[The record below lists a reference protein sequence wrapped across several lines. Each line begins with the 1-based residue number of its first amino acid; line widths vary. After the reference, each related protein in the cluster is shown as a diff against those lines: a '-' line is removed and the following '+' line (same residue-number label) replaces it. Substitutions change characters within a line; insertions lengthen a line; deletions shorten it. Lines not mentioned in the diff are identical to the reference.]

1 MKKTFLLVPLAI
13 ILVMSLFLVSCEDE
27 PELKSYTVTFLL
39 DEGDTEPFDKKT
51 VLEGAGITDAKVPEK
66 TGHKFLHWK
75 NVGGNDVYELNTP
88 VKGDL
93 TLVAV
98 WETNKYTVSFMDG
111 ETKAADPQTVE
122 YGKKATAPEVS
133 PKDGHTLS
141 WKKVGSS
148 SPFDFAK
155 EVITENTVLEAVW
168 DTNKYTVSFMDGE
181 TKASDPQTVEYGKT
195 ATAPTAPTKEGHT
208 FNCWR
213 KVGSSSPF
221 NFETE
226 VITENTVLEAVWD
239 INTYTVTFY
248 NEDGTSIYSTTSAN
262 HGQQFSSVV
271 QPTPEKTGHVLIGW
285 ATEKGSKKAY
295 GSSEAIE
302 GNVNLYPIWE
312 KGQYKVSFICGEGAE
327 KVPQVQPVE
336 FEGKAKEPETIPTKT
351 GYTFKYW
358 ATSTESKTEYSFD
371 TPVVDNLILYSVW
384 EKNTYTVTFTGGEGI
399 SNVPTSQSVK
409 YEEKA
414 TNPETKPTRTGYTFK
429 YWATSIESKTEYS
442 FDTLVVDNLTLYP
455 VWEKNTYSVTF
466 TGGEGISNVPPI
478 QSVKYEEKATNPD
491 TIPTKTGY
499 TFKYWATSAESK
511 TEYSFDTLVVDNLT
525 LYPVFE
531 ISKFTVTFVGADG
544 ISSDLVAQTVEYNST
559 ATDPNPTV
567 NEGYQ
572 LFGWK
577 MEGSEKYFNFETRIT
592 SSITLYADCRD
603 ITKVNVSFYDGN
615 RLLSSGQY
623 NCNEDIVF
631 PTFDDIG
638 TGCTITKWILADDKT
653 EHIGSFNLPYKE
665 DGYRF
670 NAYIEAQYLT
680 IDSNGKI
687 DSITNLNS
695 YDVSSLVIPHSINGI
710 AVRSIKYNAFSGCKK
725 ISSITIPDCVT
736 FIGASAFYGCTGLT
750 SITIPAS
757 VTSIEYSTFAY
768 CSNLKSINV
777 SSDNTSFSS
786 EDGVW
791 FDKDKK
797 RLICFPAGKD
807 VTEYTI
813 PDTVTTIDRDAF
825 IGCANLTKIIIPE
838 SVTSIGF
845 SAFSDCT
852 SLQEITIP
860 GSVKEL
866 YSTFKGCTSLK
877 KVSIKEGVEVIS
889 NAVFESCTSLTDI
902 SLPNGLT
909 TIGSYVFKGCTGLTS
924 ITIPSSVTSIGDN
937 AFLSCGLTSITI
949 PENVTAIGKGALS
962 TSSLETITVSSI
974 NSSFS
979 DVDGV
984 LFDKKGLKIICFPA
998 GKQVISY
1005 TIPDGVTSIGK
1016 AAFANCSNLTE
1027 IIIPNTVTSIE
1038 TIAFSGSGLTSVS
1051 IPSSVKNIVEYT
1063 FNNCLSLNSISLSN
1077 GVETIG
1083 DKAFYN
1089 CTSLSGLEF
1098 PDSVTSI
1105 GEEALFNCIGITN
1118 LTIPNSVTSIHK
1130 YAFRNC
1136 KNLTQITINKNKDDI
1151 AYAPWGGDRY
1161 LSNGTYGNSTSKQ
1174 IRIIWANASKYY

>member
-27 PELKSYTVTFLL
+27 PEIKSYTVTFLL

-75 NVGGNDVYELNTP
+75 TIEGNDAYELNTP

-98 WETNKYTVSFMDG
+98 WETN
-111 ETKAADPQTVE
+111 
-122 YGKKATAPEVS
+122 
-133 PKDGHTLS
+133 
-141 WKKVGSS
+141 
-148 SPFDFAK
+148 
-155 EVITENTVLEAVW
+155 
-168 DTNKYTVSFMDGE
+168 
-181 TKASDPQTVEYGKT
+181 
-195 ATAPTAPTKEGHT
+195 
-208 FNCWR
+208 
-213 KVGSSSPF
+213 
-221 NFETE
+221 
-226 VITENTVLEAVWD
+226 
-239 INTYTVTFY
+239 TYTVTFY
-248 NEDGTSIYSTTSAN
+248 NEDGTSIHSTTSAN

-285 ATEKGSKKAY
+285 STEKGSTTAY
-295 GSSEAIE
+295 DSSKAIE
-302 GNVNLYPIWE
+302 GNLKLYPIWE

-327 KVPQVQPVE
+327 NVPQAQAVE
-336 FEGKAKEPETIPTKT
+336 FEGKAIVPEQI
-351 GYTFKYW
+351 
-358 ATSTESKTEYSFD
+358 
-371 TPVVDNLILYSVW
+371 
-384 EKNTYTVTFTGGEGI
+384 
-399 SNVPTSQSVK
+399 
-409 YEEKA
+409 
-414 TNPETKPTRTGYTFK
+414 PTRTGYKFK
-429 YWATSIESKTEYS
+429 HWAESENSDKAYV
-442 FDTLVVDNLTLYP
+442 FDTA
-455 VWEKNTYSVTF
+455 
-466 TGGEGISNVPPI
+466 I
-478 QSVKYEEKATNPD
+478 
-491 TIPTKTGY
+491 TKDI
-499 TFKYWATSAESK
+499 E
-511 TEYSFDTLVVDNLT
+511 
-525 LYPVFE
+525 
-531 ISKFTVTFVGADG
+531 
-544 ISSDLVAQTVEYNST
+544 
-559 ATDPNPTV
+559 
-567 NEGYQ
+567 
-572 LFGWK
+572 
-577 MEGSEKYFNFETRIT
+577 
-592 SSITLYADCRD
+592 LYAVYETLK
-603 ITKVNVSFYDGN
+603 ISVSFYDGEK
-615 RLLSSGQY
+615 LLSSGQY
-623 NCNEDIVF
+623 NCNENIVF

-670 NAYIEAQYLT
+670 NAYIEAKYLT

-687 DSITNLNS
+687 DSINNLNS
-695 YDVSSLVIPHSINGI
+695 YDVSFLVIPHSINGI

-725 ISSITIPDCVT
+725 ISSITIPNCVT
-736 FIGASAFYGCTGLT
+736 SIGASAFYGCTGLT

-813 PDTVTTIDRDAF
+813 PDTVTTIDKYAF
-825 IGCANLTKIIIPE
+825 IGCANLTKITIPE

-877 KVSIKEGVEVIS
+877 KVTIIEGVEVIS
-889 NAVFESCTSLTDI
+889 NAVFESCTNLTDI

-909 TIGSYVFKGCTGLTS
+909 TIGSYVFNGCTGLTS

-1005 TIPDGVTSIGK
+1005 TIPDGVTSIGR

-1038 TIAFSGSGLTSVS
+1038 TVAFSGSGLTSIS

-1083 DKAFYN
+1083 YRAFYN
-1089 CTSLSGLEF
+1089 CTSLSGFEF
-1098 PDSVTSI
+1098 PGSVTSI

-1118 LTIPNSVTSIHK
+1118 LTIPNSVTSIHQ

-1136 KNLTQITINKNKDDI
+1136 KNLNTITINKNKGDI
-1151 AYAPWGGDRY
+1151 PNAPWGG
-1161 LSNGTYGNSTSKQ
+1161 NGYYNHGTSGSITSKK
-1174 IRIIWANASKYY
+1174 IEIIWANGESSKYY

>member
-1 MKKTFLLVPLAI
+1 M
-13 ILVMSLFLVSCEDE
+13 
-27 PELKSYTVTFLL
+27 
-39 DEGDTEPFDKKT
+39 
-51 VLEGAGITDAKVPEK
+51 
-66 TGHKFLHWK
+66 
-75 NVGGNDVYELNTP
+75 
-88 VKGDL
+88 
-93 TLVAV
+93 
-98 WETNKYTVSFMDG
+98 
-111 ETKAADPQTVE
+111 
-122 YGKKATAPEVS
+122 
-133 PKDGHTLS
+133 
-141 WKKVGSS
+141 
-148 SPFDFAK
+148 
-155 EVITENTVLEAVW
+155 ITENTVLEAVW

-181 TKASDPQTVEYGKT
+181 TKAADPQTVEYGKT

-262 HGQQFSSVV
+262 HGQHFSSVV

-285 ATEKGSKKAY
+285 STEKGSTTAY
-295 GSSEAIE
+295 DSSKAIE

-327 KVPQVQPVE
+327 NVPQAQAVE
-336 FEGKAKEPETIPTKT
+336 FEGTATKPEKNPTRT

-358 ATSTESKTEYSFD
+358 ATSTDSKTEYSFD
-371 TPVVDNLILYSVW
+371 TLVVDNLVLYSVW
-384 EKNTYTVTFTGGEGI
+384 EKNTYTVTFIGGEGI
-399 SNVPTSQSVK
+399 SGVPTSQSVK

-414 TNPETKPTRTGYTFK
+414 TNPETK
-429 YWATSIESKTEYS
+429 
-442 FDTLVVDNLTLYP
+442 
-455 VWEKNTYSVTF
+455 
-466 TGGEGISNVPPI
+466 
-478 QSVKYEEKATNPD
+478 
-491 TIPTKTGY
+491 PTKTGY

-603 ITKVNVSFYDGN
+603 ITKVNVYFYDGN
-615 RLLSSGQY
+615 RLLSSGPY
-623 NCNEDIVF
+623 DCNEDIVF

-638 TGCTITKWILADDKT
+638 TGCAITKWILADDKT

-680 IDSNGKI
+680 IDSYGKI

-710 AVRSIKYNAFSGCKK
+710 GVKSINDNAFSGCKN

-736 FIGASAFYGCTGLT
+736 SIGSSAFYGCTGLT

-757 VTSIEYSTFAY
+757 VTFIKYTTFAY

-825 IGCANLTKIIIPE
+825 IGCTKLTKITIPE

-852 SLQEITIP
+852 NLQEITIP

-877 KVSIKEGVEVIS
+877 KVTIKEGVKVIS

-909 TIGSYVFKGCTGLTS
+909 TIGSSVFKGCTGLTS
-924 ITIPSSVTSIGDN
+924 ITIPSTVTEIGDN

-962 TSSLETITVSSI
+962 TSSLETITVSPI

-984 LFDKKGLKIICFPA
+984 LFDKKVLKIICFPA
-998 GKQVISY
+998 GKQVNSY

-1038 TIAFSGSGLTSVS
+1038 TVAFSGSGLTSIS

-1083 DKAFYN
+1083 YRAFYN

-1098 PDSVTSI
+1098 PGSVTYI

-1118 LTIPNSVTSIHK
+1118 LTIPNSVTSIHQ

-1136 KNLTQITINKNKDDI
+1136 KNLNTITINKNKGDI
-1151 AYAPWGGDRY
+1151 PNAPWGGNGY
-1161 LSNGTYGNSTSKQ
+1161 YNNGTSGSITSKQ
-1174 IRIIWANASKYY
+1174 IKIIWANGESSKYY